1 MMTIILSPM
10 NPWLQGS
17 DVHDRLLKYWEK
29 RECEGDRSGQNQRPF
44 QTLSIKV

>member
-17 DVHDRLLKYWEK
+17 DVHDRLLTYWEK
-29 RECEGDRSGQNQRPF
+29 REDKGDRPGKSSRPF
-44 QTLSIKV
+44 QTVSIKV